1 MDGIVATRGYTE
13 EPLMN
18 HNEILPSNNLFS
30 SFVVASKDLMKSQGK
45 YLFEL
50 EEITDSEKD
59 PCANYKENDSDTY
72 KWRSPN
78 QKEFALMLSEM
89 DELTE
94 EQYGTRTRFSGDDSH
109 NYENYN
115 YKWTWHD
122 TPGFWS
128 EHGRI
133 NVGKNGLESGVRVR
147 CVRDKE

>member
-1 MDGIVATRGYTE
+1 
-13 EPLMN
+13 MN

-30 SFVVASKDLMKSQGK
+30 SFVVASSNLKKSSGSEI
-45 YLFEL
+45 FTL
-50 EEITDSEKD
+50 EEITDSSID
-59 PCANYKENDSDTY
+59 PCVNYREGSPDI

-109 NYENYN
+109 SYENYN

-133 NVGKNGLESGVRVR
+133 NVGENGLESGVRVR